1 MMINDYKRN
10 INIKRDMIFIHI
22 KQYKSIPKW
31 LKKTHHVHAAQ
42 GFRLALGLLQCE
54 LRRFSAGKNAGVH
67 PDQWQ
72 HPGRLPGLCLWV
84 SDLPAES
91 GEWAG
96 MGEITAGMR
105 WDGEKP
111 TWDGL
116 GKSDGWSLDT
126 EHGEMLGIDGMVWEN
141 WTWRTKWELKIK
153 QNNDWSFGDHDG
165 G

>member
-1 MMINDYKRN
+1 MTTKEILISNVIWYLFISN
-10 INIKRDMIFIHI
+10 NIKVYQSDLRRLTMCMLLRDFGWLLDFSNASCDGFPPGKTPGFILTSG
-22 KQYKSIPKW
+22 SIPDDY
-31 LKKTHHVHAAQ
+31 
-42 GFRLALGLLQCE
+42 LGCACE
-54 LRRFSAGKNAGVH
+54 C
-67 PDQWQ
+67 Q
-72 HPGRLPGLCLWV
+72 
-84 SDLPAES
+84 DLPAES